1 MNSNTYLVLVRTL
14 IKRHGCSSEVAKD
27 ALHTAFCSVDN
38 SFSEGEK
45 CAYILKVGS
54 FLVRKHY
61 QLMYVDKDSSVKRLI
76 NIDECQPPKAP
87 EDEYKFLS
95 GFTPLTKEFAYH
107 LSSGKGD
114 FTIGSIAHW
123 LKSRKHIN
131 NRTQPREIYREIEQR
146 YKRY

>member
-1 MNSNTYLVLVRTL
+1 MNKDTYLVLIRTL

-27 ALHTAFCSVDN
+27 ALHSAFCSLDN
-38 SFSEGEK
+38 TFSDGQK
-45 CAYILKVGS
+45 CAYLLKVGS

-76 NIDECQPPKAP
+76 NIDECLPPKAP
-87 EDEYKFLS
+87 EDEYEFLS
-95 GFTPLTKEFAYH
+95 GFSPLAKEFAYH

-114 FTIGSIAHW
+114 FTVSSIAYW

-131 NRTQPREIYREIEQR
+131 NRTQPREIYREIAKR
-146 YKRY
+146 YKQH